1 MNPEYMYYIYDIKYT
16 ESENYR
22 YILYIDIAWQ
32 CLIIYIYIIFH
43 MRCQEN
49 TGVLYGENVL
59 NTNKS

>member
-22 YILYIDIAWQ
+22 YILYIAWQ

-49 TGVLYGENVL
+49 TSVLYGENVL

>member
-22 YILYIDIAWQ
+22 YILYIAWQ